1 MKAQKQKKGDFEYPP
16 YERKRVII
24 RTAIYF
30 LISISVFL
38 LGYFSTG
45 KTNNLLT
52 IVAVLGMLPSSKSL
66 VSVVMYFKIPKFSEK
81 VYQEIS
87 VQQGTVPALYSMYLT
102 SYQLNFP
109 INCFVVRGSNLIG
122 YTEFANCDVF
132 ACEQH
137 IQGILKQNRLQNI
150 TVKIFTEK
158 ARFIDRLVQLQALE
172 PGKKEIEIL
181 ELLCDI
187 SL

>member
-1 MKAQKQKKGDFEYPP
+1 
-16 YERKRVII
+16 
-24 RTAIYF
+24 
-30 LISISVFL
+30 
-38 LGYFSTG
+38 
-45 KTNNLLT
+45 
-52 IVAVLGMLPSSKSL
+52 
-66 VSVVMYFKIPKFSEK
+66 
-81 VYQEIS
+81 
-87 VQQGTVPALYSMYLT
+87 
-102 SYQLNFP
+102 
-109 INCFVVRGSNLIG
+109 
-122 YTEFANCDVF
+122 VF